1 MLRDQVTCCGSLR
14 RQPDSRAEL
23 SFLQSF
29 LGLTA
34 ELSNHSLGLLLLGSV
49 MTEKLLTAPSLHSAL
64 GNSIQ
69 DICVE
74 LHGDDNKLFGTS
86 QTTEKPTEV
95 QVRSYCWLWVL
106 KVPTKMNF

>member
-1 MLRDQVTCCGSLR
+1 MGGSEDQQFKGPSSISTQMC
-14 RQPDSRAEL
+14 SRL
-23 SFLQSF
+23 N
-29 LGLTA
+29 T
-34 ELSNHSLGLLLLGSV
+34 GSV
-49 MTEKLLTAPSLHSAL
+49 RTEKLLTAPSLHSAL

-69 DICVE
+69 DIRVE

-95 QVRSYCWLWVL
+95 QVRSHCWLWVL